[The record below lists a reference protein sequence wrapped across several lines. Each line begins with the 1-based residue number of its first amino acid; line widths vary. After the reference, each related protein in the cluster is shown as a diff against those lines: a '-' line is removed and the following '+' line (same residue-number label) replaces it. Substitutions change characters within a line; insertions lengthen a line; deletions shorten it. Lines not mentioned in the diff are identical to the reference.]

1 LRCQAL
7 GRDSRYGRASRLG
20 LPIGYLSVSS
30 FKQRW
35 ESDGGEGVKIVKSAP
50 SNDDV
55 EAATEQHEHVEVQM
69 ACIVLGVEA
78 VDAHRRTL

>member
-1 LRCQAL
+1 VC
-7 GRDSRYGRASRLG
+7 GRASRLG
-20 LPIGYLSVSS
+20 LPIAYLSVSS

-35 ESDGGEGVKIVKSAP
+35 ESDGGEEGEGVRIVKSVP

-55 EAATEQHEHVEVQM
+55 EVATEQHEHVEVQM